1 MAAVGSPWC
10 IATKIRAVAPMG
22 SRKRNFPLSEAQRLA
37 WRDSSFTLRKLAP
50 MSRRLLF
57 TTLMCSDWGGNSDR
71 GAALHWALEPTAP
84 QGTRACL
91 HATHIKLGLVYEHAN
106 ITTSVHVD
114 EQCLRLATVGP
125 AEALAWNVPTCRS
138 EKDTWRISLHQKNQR
153 LCE

>member
-10 IATKIRAVAPMG
+10 IATKIRAVAPWG

-57 TTLMCSDWGGNSDR
+57 TTLMCSDWGDSDR
-71 GAALHWALEPTAP
+71 GAALHWALEPTTP

-106 ITTSVHVD
+106 MTTSVHVD
-114 EQCLRLATVGP
+114 EQCLRLATV
-125 AEALAWNVPTCRS
+125 CRPS
-138 EKDTWRISLHQKNQR
+138 GGAGVECPHMSVRERYMAHFAAPEKSTLV
-153 LCE
+153 